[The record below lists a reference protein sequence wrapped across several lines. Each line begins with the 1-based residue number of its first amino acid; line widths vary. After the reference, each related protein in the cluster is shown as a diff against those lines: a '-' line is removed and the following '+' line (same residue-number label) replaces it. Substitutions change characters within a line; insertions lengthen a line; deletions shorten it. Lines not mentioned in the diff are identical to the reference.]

1 MSTVLIVED
10 DPINLKVF
18 SKILTKRGGLNVI
31 GTENVDEVLRVA
43 NSGVTKVVLMDVSLS
58 NSYYNGEPVDGI
70 RITQLLKANPIT
82 HDIPVVLITAHAM
95 EGDRENF
102 LNLSGADGYIT
113 KPIINQD
120 EFVKEV
126 KSFVSG
132 EWKLELED
140 D

>member
-1 MSTVLIVED
+1 MTTVLIVED

-31 GTENVDEVLRVA
+31 GTENVDEVLKVA
-43 NSGVTKVVLMDVSLS
+43 NSGVTKVVLMDASLS
-58 NSYYNGEPVDGI
+58 NSYYEGEPVDGI
-70 RITQLLKANPIT
+70 KITQLLKANPLT
-82 HDIPVVLITAHAM
+82 QDIPVVLITAHAM

-120 EFVKEV
+120 EFVREV
-126 KSFVSG
+126 KTFITG
-132 EWKLELED
+132 EWKLQEKD
-140 D
+140 Y

>member
-1 MSTVLIVED
+1 MTTVLIVED

-31 GTENVDEVLRVA
+31 GTENVDEVLKVA

-58 NSYYNGEPVDGI
+58 NSYYEGEPVDGI
-70 RITQLLKANPIT
+70 KITQLLKANPLT
-82 HDIPVVLITAHAM
+82 QDIPVVLITAHAM

-120 EFVKEV
+120 EFVREV
-126 KSFVSG
+126 KTFITG
-132 EWKLELED
+132 EWKLQEKD
-140 D
+140 Y

>member
-1 MSTVLIVED
+1 MTTVLIVED

-31 GTENVDEVLRVA
+31 GTENVDEVLKVA
-43 NSGVTKVVLMDVSLS
+43 NSGVTKVVLMDVSLY
-58 NSYYNGEPVDGI
+58 NSYYEGEPVDGI
-70 RITQLLKANPIT
+70 KITQLLKANPLT
-82 HDIPVVLITAHAM
+82 QDIPVVLITAHAM

-120 EFVKEV
+120 EFVREV
-126 KSFVSG
+126 KTFITG
-132 EWKLELED
+132 EWKLQEKD
-140 D
+140 Y